1 MRYDYRRTDWGAQPA
16 KGRTLLTWSRVR
28 KIVIHWPASTTPIG
42 ANPEAIASYL
52 RAWQRYHQAV
62 QGWTDIAYAV
72 GVDQAGRV
80 WELRGADVRDGATA
94 GQGGT
99 SQSILAILGMAETP
113 TPAMLT
119 TLRRVAHELA
129 GKAAKGCTIVGHG
142 DAGSTRTDC
151 PGPHLRAW
159 VRAGLPA
166 PTTTHTQPKE
176 DDIMATK
183 DELRTIIRDELT
195 AAFAAAI
202 PVSGRDPAR
211 TWTTTR
217 DDALAAA
224 AELERLTLA
233 DGTSI
238 RTDDAIA
245 AIYNHITKTT
255 DAEEAAL

>member
-1 MRYDYRRTDWGAQPA
+1 MRYDYQRADWGARPA
-16 KGRTLLTWSRVR
+16 KSRTLLTWSRVR
-28 KIVIHWPASTTPIG
+28 KIVIHWPASITPIG
-42 ANPEAIASYL
+42 ATPEAIASYL

-99 SQSILAILGMAETP
+99 TQSILAILAIDETP

-119 TLRRVAHELA
+119 TLRHIAHELA

-151 PGPHLRAW
+151 PGPQLRAW

-166 PTTTHTQPKE
+166 PTHTQPKE
-176 DDIMATK
+176 DIMATK
-183 DELRTIIRDELT
+183 DELRTIIREEIT
-195 AAFAAAI
+195 AFMHAPI
-202 PVSGRDPAR
+202 PAGTTDRP
-211 TWTTTR
+211 WTTTAT
-217 DDALAAA
+217 DALAAA
-224 AELERLTLA
+224 AELEYIALA
-233 DGTSI
+233 DGTRV

-245 AIYNHITKTT
+245 AIYERITKT
-255 DAEEAAL
+255 AAGEEPAL